1 MFMHFDDK
9 PSNSFLYQ
17 RTFQQK
23 LLKTKTF
30 LKARQKNRDFKVNS
44 KNGRQQQQ
52 LGVSCLN

>member
-1 MFMHFDDK
+1 MHFDDK

-52 LGVSCLN
+52 VGVSCLN